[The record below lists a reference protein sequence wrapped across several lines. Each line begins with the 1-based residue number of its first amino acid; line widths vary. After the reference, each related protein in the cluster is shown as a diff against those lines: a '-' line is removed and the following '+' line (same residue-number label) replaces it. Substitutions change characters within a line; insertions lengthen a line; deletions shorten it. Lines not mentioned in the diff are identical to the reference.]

1 MNTTACSRPCGRGGD
16 DAEDEHDVLDE
27 ADLDGCRE
35 LVSVLQ
41 LDRLVPTGSWP
52 VSGCHAARHRV
63 PAIPPIVC
71 TSGVITVGRPGAE
84 RLTGST
90 RNSPTNPSSRRQ
102 NSVTCS
108 TVRSVRWW
116 EVVLDDRDQGAHPV
130 GFRFRRLEIVQLPSV
145 SRGTL
150 HGYAMRIF
158 RNGTRL
164 S

>member
-1 MNTTACSRPCGRGGD
+1 VNTTACSRPCGRGGD

-41 LDRLVPTGSWP
+41 LDRPVPTGSWP

-130 GFRFRRLEIVQLPSV
+130 GFRFRRLEIVQLPKC
-145 SRGTL
+145 
-150 HGYAMRIF
+150 
-158 RNGTRL
+158 
-164 S
+164 